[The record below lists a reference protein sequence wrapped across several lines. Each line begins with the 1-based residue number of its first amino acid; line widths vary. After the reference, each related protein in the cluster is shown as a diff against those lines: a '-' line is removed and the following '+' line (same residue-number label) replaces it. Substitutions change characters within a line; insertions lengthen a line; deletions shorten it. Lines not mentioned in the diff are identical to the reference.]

1 MIINRRKFGYRS
13 VLFFAL
19 LLAATLEPHI
29 ARAANTTNTT
39 STMTK
44 TTVLNVPN
52 TANATSTMTKTIVP
66 SSVNITSTTTNTTST
81 TKTNGNDVVGSRPG
95 ISLGGGALYTS
106 PRGAQQGTLYGEA
119 QLRLHM
125 TSVFALEGLAGYE
138 QNKFSGTT
146 VNVFP
151 VQASLLIYLLPGR
164 RVSPYI
170 LGGGGWYY
178 TQVQGQSG
186 AQNRFGPHAGA
197 GLQVF
202 LNHCWSIDSS
212 WRYIWN
218 ENINSQNATHPLGQN
233 FTAGGF
239 MLTAAVNYHF

>member
-1 MIINRRKFGYRS
+1 
-13 VLFFAL
+13 
-19 LLAATLEPHI
+19 
-29 ARAANTTNTT
+29 
-39 STMTK
+39 
-44 TTVLNVPN
+44 
-52 TANATSTMTKTIVP
+52 
-66 SSVNITSTTTNTTST
+66 
-81 TKTNGNDVVGSRPG
+81 
-95 ISLGGGALYTS
+95 
-106 PRGAQQGTLYGEA
+106 LYGEA

-125 TSVFALEGLAGYE
+125 TSVFTLEGLAGYE
-138 QNKFSGTT
+138 QNSFGGTT

-164 RVSPYI
+164 RISPYL

-197 GLQVF
+197 GLQIF
-202 LNHCWSIDSS
+202 LDHCWSIDGS

-218 ENINSQNATHPLGQN
+218 ENIHSQDAAHPLGQN

-239 MLTAAVNYHF
+239 MLTAAINYHF